1 MYDGLLA
8 ITGHFIIDVYSV
20 QWYLLEQNYQ
30 PPWKRRLK
38 TMPRGILKR
47 PTGPLKLAPLYIRA
61 VLTIPLTRTEKQGF
75 KGQIADKYKLKQSS
89 ELILDSA
96 NGNYWIYNNCL
107 LKDAIDKKDF

>member
-1 MYDGLLA
+1 MRLNWLLKPVDLS
-8 ITGHFIIDVYSV
+8 IYT
-20 QWYLLEQNYQ
+20 
-30 PPWKRRLK
+30 
-38 TMPRGILKR
+38 
-47 PTGPLKLAPLYIRA
+47 

-107 LKDAIDKKDF
+107 LKDAIDKKDC